1 MSIVRA
7 ASTIAQEIENPT
19 QQERLGWYQLALVA
33 ALVGVLYYHILWN
46 LVRDWW
52 SDPNYS
58 HGFVIPVFCAWAIW
72 KERARMSQIPSKPA
86 WIGLAVVAGALAIL
100 MLGTLGAEVFLSR
113 VSLLFLLAGLV
124 IQFRGWRLFRAVLFP
139 WATLFLAIPLPTI
152 IFNELTLP
160 LQFQASRLAAGLLGM
175 IGVPVLREGNVIQLP
190 ALSLDVAQACS
201 GLRSLTSLIALAV
214 IYGYLCGRRRWQRV
228 VLILIAIPI
237 AVLANGVRIMG
248 SGILGQYWDPEKA
261 EGFFHLFSGW
271 VIFCLSLLLLIAF
284 DMILTWFGRY
294 TLARRAR

>member
-152 IFNELTLP
+152 ISNELTLP

-201 GLRSLTSLIALAV
+201 GLRSLSSLIALAV
-214 IYGYLCGRRRWQRV
+214 IYGYLCRRRRWQRV

-284 DMILTWFGRY
+284 DMILTWFDRY